1 MTDVVALWTMEAHEA
16 ALKEIEIYFQNVL
29 NLGTEAAAR
38 FVLLSE
44 LIKRFEDIHFPIG
57 DGPAA
62 PSTERSV
69 DDR

>member
-1 MTDVVALWTMEAHEA
+1 MTHAHPLRSLEDYEA
-16 ALKEIEIYFQNVL
+16 ALKEIETYFQNVPD
-29 NLGTEAAAR
+29 LGTEAAAR

>member
-1 MTDVVALWTMEAHEA
+1 
-16 ALKEIEIYFQNVL
+16 LKEIETYFQSVPD
-29 NLGTEAAAR
+29 LGTEAAAR